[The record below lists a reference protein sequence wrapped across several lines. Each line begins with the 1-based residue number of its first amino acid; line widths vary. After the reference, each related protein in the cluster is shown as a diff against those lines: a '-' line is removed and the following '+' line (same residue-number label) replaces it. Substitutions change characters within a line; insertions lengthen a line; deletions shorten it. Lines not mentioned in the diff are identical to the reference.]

1 MISGGRFLAA
11 FSGHTG
17 AQDDPELFQGIVRT
31 AARMGFALL
40 FVKPDSKEPL
50 CPLTSRALKL
60 ADTAAQEAARE
71 AGHPRWDRARHDCG
85 RAHATDDPKALDAYL
100 KRLQKAGQPMP
111 NLAIDVGRSR
121 MLCVDV
127 DTPAEYQGWRDSWR
141 RATDTDWDSVGELT
155 VKSPGVYDPAT
166 GTWKHHG
173 GGHIWIDLSTVE
185 PNPNR
190 DLLLSVGEGI
200 YKDPSG
206 WTAMYRDK
214 YVLVPPS
221 VRDGRGYT
229 FEGSP
234 ISANVDWLLA
244 IAANAAA
251 QRESR
256 RIDSAERRA
265 ERLRDPGI
273 GLGEAGLIR
282 WSTETSW
289 TELLA
294 PLGWVDTG
302 LVHSCGCPDWTMAP
316 VDDHASPRSATAH
329 EDGCSASGFDND
341 EGHAPLMIWS
351 DNRPPFLVNV
361 PRDGAK
367 IMTKLQFAAAVA
379 RPEPRH
385 GEPLNADDIATG
397 YRAHGLAY
405 DGATLH
411 PLNVAATEPAA
422 PVSPAQIQ
430 AALAPP
436 TTPVATP
443 SPAPDLG
450 TPPVAR
456 SLATP
461 LQEAPSTPP
470 PVLGTLGT
478 APVAPRRNP
487 NQIIP
492 SPPTNR
498 ESDSVLDYLVTASTI
513 AARPKA
519 PPLIPGVVDM
529 GKLVRIVGPSGA
541 GKTFVA
547 TDMACSVAAGIGWAD
562 FDSIGWGT
570 VLYVAPEDPEGV
582 AERMIGW
589 CRDKGFGP
597 EETAEVLGRC
607 PILEYG
613 LLQAG
618 TEGWGQVVQIVAALK
633 PAMIMLDTQA
643 QISSQEFEE
652 NSNREMS
659 RFVNEVRKLRDA
671 SGAATVLIHHTPKTG
686 ETARGASSVT
696 ASMDLEYLVT
706 SDKDKSPGAATIS
719 IRNTKAKNRAEWS
732 EPRECWLAPVGDTA
746 VLSFDPT
753 RRPVPP
759 PPPPPTA
766 EESLMTS
773 ARQRALLT
781 ELAGPLAGMTRSQA
795 LKSLQEHGADGHRV
809 SARSWG
815 YDFDALFELG
825 ALTDTHG
832 TRYVKTP
839 ADVPPPGPG
848 IEDVKVYD
856 KSMPL
861 HVAFVPEPEPPST
874 PDTPPSIPD
883 PVPGPGPEV

>member
-17 AQDDPELFQGIVRT
+17 AQDNPELFQGVVRA

-141 RATDTDWDSVGELT
+141 RATDTEWDSVGELT

-379 RPEPRH
+379 RPELRH
-385 GEPLNADDIATG
+385 GEPLNADDIAAG
-397 YRAHGLAY
+397 YRAHGLAS
-405 DGATLH
+405 DGAQLH
-411 PLNVAATEPAA
+411 PLDAAVTADTPPARPVTVDQVTAAVALPPVTDRPTLPIPAA
-422 PVSPAQIQ
+422 VQ
-430 AALAPP
+430 
-436 TTPVATP
+436 
-443 SPAPDLG
+443 
-450 TPPVAR
+450 
-456 SLATP
+456 
-461 LQEAPSTPP
+461 PP
-470 PVLGTLGT
+470 PELGTLGIPPTSPARHPHVLEPT
-478 APVAPRRNP
+478 APVTDPDAPILSYLRNP
-487 NQIIP
+487 F
-492 SPPTNR
+492 
-498 ESDSVLDYLVTASTI
+498 SVLDDPV
-513 AARPKA
+513 PE
-519 PPLIPGVVDM
+519 PLIPGVLDLGDM
-529 GKLVRIVGPSGA
+529 FRIYGASGS
-541 GKTFVA
+541 GKTHVA
-547 TDMACSVAAGIGWAD
+547 VSLAVAVAAGVPWA
-562 FDSIGWGT
+562 GHECVGRGR
-570 VLYVAPEDPEGV
+570 VLYIAPEDPKGVMRRVVASIRDLGFPDSEGV
-582 AERMIGW
+582 GIGADLLVQTYTGLSANTPRW
-589 CRDKGFGP
+589 LELVNIVKAWRP
-597 EETAEVLGRC
+597 TL
-607 PILEYG
+607 IL
-613 LLQAG
+613 
-618 TEGWGQVVQIVAALK
+618 V
-633 PAMIMLDTQA
+633 DTQA
-643 QISSQEFEE
+643 QVSSQHFEE
-652 NSNREMS
+652 NSNRDMAM
-659 RFVNEVRKLRDA
+659 FVDQVAMLRDV
-671 SGAATVLIHHTPKTG
+671 SGAAVGLVAHTGKDAAGTGKTKS
-686 ETARGASSVT
+686 ARGASSVT
-696 ASMDLEYLVT
+696 GSMDVEYWIT
-706 SDKDKSPGAATIS
+706 SDKDTSPGAATIT
-719 IRNTKAKNRAEWS
+719 ITNTKAKSRPEWTEDLS
-732 EPRECWLAPVGDTA
+732 GFLVPSGDSVA
-746 VLSFDPT
+746 MSFDPV

-759 PPPPPTA
+759 RPDPSA
-766 EESLMTS
+766 DAGLMT
-773 ARQRALLT
+773 AGREKAVTQ
-781 ELAGPLAGMTRSQA
+781 ELAAGGSLAGMTRGQA
-795 LKSLQEHGADGHRV
+795 VAHLVESGADNWRA
-809 SARSWG
+809 SKNTWRACLDRMM
-815 YDFDALFELG
+815 DAGMLG
-825 ALTDTHG
+825 DRDG
-832 TRYVKTP
+832 TAYSRTT
-839 ADVPPPGPG
+839 GPG
-848 IEDVKVYD
+848 SEKVYSA
-856 KSMPL
+856 SMPL
-861 HVAFVPEPEPPST
+861 HLVTQPEPPST
-874 PDTPPSIPD
+874 PDTAPPIPD
-883 PVPGPGPEV
+883 PAPGPGPEV

>member
-1 MISGGRFLAA
+1 VISGGRFLAA
-11 FSGHTG
+11 FSGHDN
-17 AQDDPELFQGIVRT
+17 AQADPELFQGIVRT

-40 FVKPDSKEPL
+40 FIRPDSKEPL
-50 CPLTSRALKL
+50 CPLTSRTLKL
-60 ADTAAQEAARE
+60 ADTAAQDAARE
-71 AGHPRWDRARHDCG
+71 SGNPRWDRVRHACG
-85 RAHATDDPKALDAYL
+85 RAHATDDPKVLDSYL
-100 KRLQKAGQPMP
+100 KRLAKAGQPMP
-111 NLAIDVGRSR
+111 NLAIDVGRSH
-121 MLCVDV
+121 MLCIDV

-141 RATDTDWDSVGELT
+141 RHTGTEWDAIGELT

-166 GTWKHHG
+166 QTWKHHG
-173 GGHIWIDLSTVE
+173 GGHIWIDLSAVE
-185 PNPNR
+185 PDPNR
-190 DLLLSVGEGI
+190 DLLLSVGEGL

-221 VRDGRGYT
+221 TRDGRGYT
-229 FEGSP
+229 FEGTP
-234 ISANVDWLLA
+234 ISANVDWLLG

-256 RIDSAERRA
+256 RIDIATRRA
-265 ERLRDPGI
+265 ERLEDPSI

-282 WSTETSW
+282 WSTATTW

-294 PLGWVDTG
+294 AQGWVDTG

-351 DNRPPFLVNV
+351 DNRPSFLVNV
-361 PRDGAK
+361 PRAGAK

-379 RPEPRH
+379 RPETRH
-385 GEPLNADDIATG
+385 GEPLNADDIAAG
-397 YRAHGLAY
+397 YRAHGLAS
-405 DGATLH
+405 DGAALS
-411 PLNVAATEPAA
+411 PLNVPLTPDSVPAP
-422 PVSPAQIQ
+422 PVSQEQIQ

-436 TTPVATP
+436 VTAPVATP
-443 SPAPDLG
+443 SPTPDLG
-450 TPPVAR
+450 EPPLAR
-456 SLATP
+456 SIATP
-461 LQEAPSTPP
+461 LQG
-470 PVLGTLGT
+470 PVTMLGTLGC
-478 APVAPRRNP
+478 APSAPLRNP
-487 NQIIP
+487 NRIVP
-492 SPPTNR
+492 NPPTGR
-498 ESDSVLDYLVTASTI
+498 ESVSVLDYLVTAATI

-519 PPLIPGVVDM
+519 PPLIPGVLDM
-529 GKLVRIVGPSGA
+529 GKLARVVGPSGA

-547 TDMACSVAAGIGWAD
+547 TDMAMSVAAGIPWAD
-562 FDSIGWGT
+562 FECVGWGQ

-582 AERMIGW
+582 AERMLGW

-597 EETAEVLGRC
+597 EETAEILARC

-618 TEGWGQVVQIVAALK
+618 TEGWEQTVQIVSALK
-633 PAMIMLDTQA
+633 PAMIVLDTQA
-643 QISSQEFEE
+643 QLSSQEFEE
-652 NSNREMS
+652 NSNREMA
-659 RFVNEVRKLRDA
+659 RFVNEVRRLRDA
-671 SGAATVLIHHTPKTG
+671 SGACTVLIHHTPKSG
-686 ETARGASSVT
+686 DTARGASSVT

-706 SDKDKSPGAATIS
+706 SDKDRTSAPTIS
-719 IRNTKAKNRAEWS
+719 IRNTKAKNRAEWA

-753 RRPVPP
+753 RRPVAPA
-759 PPPPPTA
+759 PPPPTA

-773 ARQRALLT
+773 ARQRALLA
-781 ELAGPLAGMTRSQA
+781 ELSGPLAGMTRSQA
-795 LKSLQEHGADGHRV
+795 LKSLQEHGAGGHRV
-809 SARSWG
+809 SVRAWG

-848 IEDVKVYD
+848 TEDVKVYD

-861 HVAFVPEPEPPST
+861 HVAFVPEPESPST
-874 PDTPPSIPD
+874 EDTSPPIPL
-883 PVPGPGPEV
+883 PAPGPGPEV